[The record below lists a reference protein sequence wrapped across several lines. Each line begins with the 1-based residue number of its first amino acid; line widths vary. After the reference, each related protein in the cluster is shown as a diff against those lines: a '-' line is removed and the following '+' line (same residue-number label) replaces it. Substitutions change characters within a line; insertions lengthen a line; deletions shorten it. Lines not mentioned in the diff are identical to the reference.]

1 MIFYIISLIFCM
13 KKWGKMKVLIIID
26 WTKWVKLF
34 FLIYSKIIYYII
46 SFILFLISGLTVAGL
61 EFIMWNIMS
70 SNLQKSDYNC
80 FMSSRIKSVCQ
91 LDLHILLL
99 TFINYKKHVCVW
111 KTEENLKE
119 SVLDFTKCFPET
131 EPSYKLV
138 IHLFLVIELTETN

>member
-1 MIFYIISLIFCM
+1 M
-13 KKWGKMKVLIIID
+13 GKV
-26 WTKWVKLF
+26 V

-99 TFINYKKHVCVW
+99 TFINYKKHVCV
-111 KTEENLKE
+111 
-119 SVLDFTKCFPET
+119 
-131 EPSYKLV
+131 
-138 IHLFLVIELTETN
+138 